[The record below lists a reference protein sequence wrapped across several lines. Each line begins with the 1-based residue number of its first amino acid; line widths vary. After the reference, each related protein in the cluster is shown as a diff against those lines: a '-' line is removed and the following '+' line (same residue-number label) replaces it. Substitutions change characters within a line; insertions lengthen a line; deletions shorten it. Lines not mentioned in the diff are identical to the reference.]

1 MVIKGDLESFFSEV
15 SVEVHVVAKFMIN
28 FGEHSMDA

>member
-15 SVEVHVVAKFMIN
+15 PVEVHVVTKFMIN
-28 FGEHSMDA
+28 FGEYSMNA